1 MIKKQKNQEINIKDF
16 LIGCI
21 NNHTTQLVSIFF
33 LETLIALF
41 SPLTPLVL
49 SNIFKSVSDNP
60 NIILQSKWIYLFFT
74 LIIAD
79 TILGRLS
86 NFMQLKFRPKIRQ
99 SGINILFTVAHQQ
112 TQRFFTENMAGSLAH
127 SIVEASQSA
136 GQLIFTL
143 INQVW
148 TSFLIFAISLIIL
161 SYVNLGLSIFFFA
174 WIIIFLSHAY
184 WSSVASRPFWRAA
197 VAQKS
202 KVVGTLVDSLTNQ
215 LSVKLFD
222 MQNNEFERLKL
233 LQKQEYEHLI
243 KANINIER
251 NRYFQLF
258 FLAFLKIGVLLY
270 SIFLLKNGSISTSQL
285 IITIGLSM
293 MIVNQSKNLGQ
304 KFQDILESINNINKS
319 IEIVFDQYQ
328 PTENSPNEEFKITQ
342 GDIEFRNV
350 NFGFNKNILLFENMN
365 VLINAGEKVGL
376 VGTSGSGKS
385 TFINLIL
392 GLYEPNEG
400 EIIIDDV
407 NLSRLSKTS
416 IRSQISLIPQD
427 LTLFHR
433 TLFENISYAKPSA
446 SKKEVIAAAKKAHAD
461 EFISKLKDGYSTM
474 VGERGI
480 KLSGGQR
487 QRIAIARAILQDS
500 SILLLDE
507 ATSSL
512 DTITENF
519 IQTALKSFMENKTVI
534 VVAHR
539 LSTITNLDR
548 ILVFDNGK
556 IVEDGTHSDLLQ
568 KKGHYLRLWKAQVS
582 GCIPDNL

>member
-1 MIKKQKNQEINIKDF
+1 
-16 LIGCI
+16 
-21 NNHTTQLVSIFF
+21 
-33 LETLIALF
+33 
-41 SPLTPLVL
+41 
-49 SNIFKSVSDNP
+49 
-60 NIILQSKWIYLFFT
+60 
-74 LIIAD
+74 
-79 TILGRLS
+79 
-86 NFMQLKFRPKIRQ
+86 
-99 SGINILFTVAHQQ
+99 
-112 TQRFFTENMAGSLAH
+112 
-127 SIVEASQSA
+127 
-136 GQLIFTL
+136 
-143 INQVW
+143 
-148 TSFLIFAISLIIL
+148 
-161 SYVNLGLSIFFFA
+161 
-174 WIIIFLSHAY
+174 
-184 WSSVASRPFWRAA
+184 
-197 VAQKS
+197 
-202 KVVGTLVDSLTNQ
+202 
-215 LSVKLFD
+215 

-243 KANINIER
+243 KANINIES